1 MGLEEQA
8 QIEELLKKNDIE
20 RTYLEKLKIL
30 VVQNSI
36 ETIEVLFENAGE
48 ILKEERQRLE
58 KHLHVVL
65 VKEK

>member
-48 ILKEERQRLE
+48 ILKVERQRLE